1 MLGELRWKT
10 PVPIQAQIESTDNYL
25 RRLAEWLR
33 EQERPTEYDLEAIL
47 AFGGLGVSE
56 RIFGFEGLI
65 SGYSAPSTHEI
76 LSAPTGTQK
85 KIILGLHV
93 SVDGTATCDVQLNKN
108 STLSFIAQIIDTHEE
123 IIGSHRSGY
132 ITLDA
137 TDESIEI
144 ATVSGTADISYVGS
158 YILVD

>member
-10 PVPIQAQIESTDNYL
+10 PVPIIGPNERNRQFLT
-25 RRLAEWLR
+25 RLAQWLS
-33 EQERPTEYDLEAIL
+33 EQERTAEYDLEAIL
-47 AFGGLGVSE
+47 AFGGTGVSE

-65 SGYSAPSTHEI
+65 SGYTAPSTHEI

-85 KIILGLHV
+85 KIVLGLHI

-108 STLSFIAQIIDTHEE
+108 STLSFIAQIVNTHEE